1 MSRTPIDL
9 FVEALP
15 AALGQAFSE
24 KNSVPWTITVDEKPK
39 PFPAG
44 AQLLTLLLVAEASK
58 AEAVIQISLEST
70 LLLVA
75 GLSGTATVPEQ
86 FQPEHAQVVRAA
98 LAKACEKAAAA
109 LPGTRVKLQL
119 AKSVSWTPARQVT
132 LAGTDGASGKIQL
145 QVLFT
150 ADWPQLGTAASD
162 AAPTQTSKPA
172 KGVTVSVLE
181 NVEIDVTLQFGER
194 QLPLRE
200 IGELRSG
207 SVVQLDKLVNDPA
220 ELLLAGRV
228 VARGEVVIVDGNY
241 GLRVTEV
248 V

>member
-15 AALGQAFSE
+15 AAVGQVFSE
-24 KNSVPWTITVDEKPK
+24 KNSAPWTITVDEKPK

-44 AQLLTLLLVAEASK
+44 AQLLTLLLVAEPSK

-75 GLSGTATVPEQ
+75 ALSETATVPEQ

-98 LAKACEKAAAA
+98 LAKACEKAAGT
-109 LPGTRVKLQL
+109 LPGTQVKLQL

-132 LAGTDGASGKIQL
+132 LGGTDGASGKIQL

-150 ADWPQLGTAASD
+150 ADWPQVGTASD
-162 AAPTQTSKPA
+162 AAPTQISRPA

-181 NVEIDVTLQFGER
+181 NVEIDVILQFGER
-194 QLPLRE
+194 QLPLRD

-207 SVVQLDKLVNDPA
+207 SVIELDKLVNDPA